1 MEPIKPPELII
12 ELNRYALR
20 DTDYDPYAVYIIKTS
35 MGKKTVEKERRFKEF
50 EKLHKTL
57 KKLLNKDCVLPPASS
72 KIGARNLTED
82 FLNELVKLLNDYLQP
97 LKNIDEVVKNE
108 AFTKFLG
115 LYEEDPLDVQIFEAA
130 FRATKYELWI
140 WADIKYD
147 DPTVAMTRL
156 ITRNVWYNVHHDVW
170 AACPTA
176 EAPRKLSVKLA
187 FKAISAAANAAIPPA
202 WTAAYEASKKIRGT
216 IQGALDKV
224 IGIIIEKKN
233 DFNNQIKNKM
243 MSSFEPIREAIGK
256 LFSVAVHKVV
266 PPIIGP
272 FAFIYKAYA
281 EKAEP
286 LIIEGL
292 KNCDKGKMKEGTN
305 VLNKFHEDMVKKLND
320 KVDEQ
325 LKSICEELNGLVSLR
340 LLQDCFNPMKAIGR
354 IIADFVKIINP
365 ENFSEVAIEMFEYKI
380 SYLNVMEMV

>member
-1 MEPIKPPELII
+1 MFSFKII
-12 ELNRYALR
+12 VNCCLGF
-20 DTDYDPYAVYIIKTS
+20 I
-35 MGKKTVEKERRFKEF
+35 
-50 EKLHKTL
+50 
-57 KKLLNKDCVLPPASS
+57 
-72 KIGARNLTED
+72 
-82 FLNELVKLLNDYLQP
+82 
-97 LKNIDEVVKNE
+97 
-108 AFTKFLG
+108 G
-115 LYEEDPLDVQIFEAA
+115 LYEEDDQLDVQIFEAA

-176 EAPRKLSVKLA
+176 EAPRKLSVKLT
-187 FKAISAAANAAIPPA
+187 FKAISAAAQTAISPA

-365 ENFSEVAIEMFEYKI
+365 ENFSEVAIEMFEYKDKLSKCNGNGVDKI
-380 SYLNVMEMV
+380 LVEKEINVYWKMDWNPFRMDNARYNLIYHIYALGLDLDARADVML